1 MFSFLGR
8 HKYKIGAA
16 VALLGAAGYGASLLK
31 DGVME
36 EVQDLAEASIASFK
50 KQLKKSQ
57 LAADVETSFDAF
69 IRPYLPLLRK
79 RLPRLNNDAALIAEL
94 KELRKAVAARA
105 RERKAEE
112 EDGAAAAAADADAK
126 RRKWELWQEVMVMRV
141 TRVVVAVYMVC
152 ALAVLLSV
160 QHSMLCRAEK
170 EQGDGADGGSGFYRG
185 RESER

>member
-1 MFSFLGR
+1 MLSFLGR
-8 HKYKIGAA
+8 HKYKIGTAI
-16 VALLGAAGYGASLLK
+16 ALLGAAGYGISLLK

-36 EVQDLAEASIASFK
+36 EVQDLAEASIATFK

-105 RERKAEE
+105 RARQAPEAAGGP
-112 EDGAAAAAADADAK
+112 GAMEAAMADAEAK
-126 RRKWELWQEVMVMRV
+126 QRKWDLWQEVMVMRI

-170 EQGDGADGGSGFYRG
+170 EQEENGGGGFTL
-185 RESER
+185 